1 MMKIRISVVAL
12 TLSLLAIAAISVPL
26 MRPAGTMASSHR
38 EAPITALDPTA
49 DITDVWA
56 FRSYDAY
63 GHDTKTPSVTM
74 IMAVNPF
81 EEPANGPNWFPFDPR
96 ILYEI
101 HVDNDQDGRDDI
113 VFQIR
118 FSSQYQLPTVPTALA
133 GFTSASGGTAPGV
146 PPQITDFTNPGLN
159 LRQTYTV
166 TMIKHGVATPIMNS
180 DGSPFYAVPAN
191 AGPRTINYADLY
203 AAGTYANTNEGIS
216 VFSGTVDDPF
226 FIDLGATFDTV
237 NLRLLEGGAP
247 HGTGVPGVLSASE
260 DAANANFAPDTVSGY
275 AVDAIA
281 IQVPIQMLT
290 STGKVEPATSPNATI
305 GIWGSTSRPQETI
318 RRAAYS
324 QPSHGIW
331 TPTSASK
338 VTMRPAAFTESFR
351 EPDLDRFSQVQRLG
365 NPLINEL
372 IIGIGTKDYWSM
384 SKPVNDS
391 QFASFDLDPTIVS
404 IIDSLYSVLAPGAL
418 YSPPAPRTDLLPLV
432 EYLPPIAATGTA
444 AGPVADLLRLNTG
457 VAPTDPSKASRLG
470 LLAGD
475 GAGYPNG
482 RRLADDVVDITLRVA
497 VGGVLAGNKCGSTHT
512 TACNVFP
519 NNVLGDG
526 VNVNDVDTDLATDGV
541 TNLVEPNT
549 HFHTS
554 FPYVDYC
561 PSGRNR
567 RHIDPGEPGCTAGT
581 GPACPVQ

>member
-1 MMKIRISVVAL
+1 MKTRTSVVAL
-12 TLSLLAIAAISVPL
+12 TLSFLAVAAITVPFL
-26 MRPAGTMASSHR
+26 GRGGIQASSHR

-81 EEPANGPNWFPFDPR
+81 EEPANGPNWFPFDPK
-96 ILYEI
+96 ILYQI

-118 FSSQYQLPTVPTALA
+118 FSSQYQLPTVPVALA
-133 GFTSASGGTAPGV
+133 GFTSSSGGTAPGV
-146 PPQITDFTNPGLN
+146 PPQITSFDNPGLN

-166 TMIKHGVATPIMNS
+166 TMIKNGEATSIVNS

-191 AGPRTINYADLY
+191 AGPRTMKYADLY
-203 AAGTYANTNEGIS
+203 AAGTYTETNKGIS

-247 HGTGVPGVLSASE
+247 GGTGVPGVLSASE
-260 DAANANFAPDTVSGY
+260 DAANKNFASDTVSGY

-281 IQVPIQMLT
+281 IQVPIAMLT
-290 STGKVEPATSPNATI
+290 RTGKVEPATSPNATI
-305 GIWGSTSRPQETI
+305 GIWGSTSRPEESI
-318 RRAAYS
+318 HRASYS
-324 QPSHGIW
+324 QPSHGLW
-331 TPTSASK
+331 GSNSRPQSMVK
-338 VTMRPAAFTESFR
+338 PAAFTESWNGGSS
-351 EPDLDRFSQVQRLG
+351 DRYSQVQRLG

-384 SKPVNDS
+384 SQPVNDS
-391 QFASFDLDPTIVS
+391 QFASFDLDPVIVS
-404 IIDSLYSVLAPGAL
+404 VIDSLYSVLAPGAL
-418 YSPPAPRTDLLPLV
+418 NSPPAPRTDLLPLV
-432 EYLPPIAATGTA
+432 EYLPPIAATGTPT
-444 AGPVADLLRLNTG
+444 GPVADLLRLNTG

-512 TACNVFP
+512 TSCNVFP

-526 VNVNDVDTDLATDGV
+526 VNVNDVDTDIATDGV

-554 FPYVDYC
+554 FPYVDFC

-581 GPACPVQ
+581 GAPCPVQ